1 MELTFECPHCRM
13 IDHTES
19 VEASGRALCR
29 HCLRE
34 RELAPDAFDAEGGL
48 AKCPA
53 CGSADLY
60 IRKDFP
66 QALGLA
72 IVTAGFAASTAFWY
86 SERPLSAYLVL
97 GSSLLLDM
105 ILYRWVPDV
114 AVCYRCSSQIRGPGI
129 DPGGRRGAFDLAVG
143 ERYRQERLR
152 ARALKAGGASAEPE
166 SKPAP
171 EAGGDAT

>member
-1 MELTFECPHCRM
+1 MELTFECPDCRM
-13 IDHTES
+13 IDHTEA
-19 VEASGRALCR
+19 VETAGRALCR
-29 HCLRE
+29 HCQRE
-34 RELAPDAFDAEGGL
+34 RELAPGSFDVEGGL

-60 IRKDFP
+60 LRKDFP

-72 IVTAGFAASTAFWY
+72 IVVAGFAVSTAFWY
-86 SERPLSAYLVL
+86 DERPLSAYLVL

-114 AVCYRCSSQIRGPGI
+114 AVCYRCSSQLRGPGI

-152 ARALKAGGASAEPE
+152 AEALKAAGASAAPGPGPEPE
-166 SKPAP
+166 P
-171 EAGGDAT
+171 GGDAT